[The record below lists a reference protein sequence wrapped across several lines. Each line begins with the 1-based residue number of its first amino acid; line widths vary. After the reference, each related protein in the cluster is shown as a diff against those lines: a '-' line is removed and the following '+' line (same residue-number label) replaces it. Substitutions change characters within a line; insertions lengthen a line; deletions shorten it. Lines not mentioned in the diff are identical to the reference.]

1 MLTWN
6 FLEGSKRSLSHQGHW
21 EQSCLLPDVTE
32 RRRPWQEGQSDGLR
46 EAGREGVSS
55 KQWAWEHGWW
65 HSYAAGRKEEQEKE
79 QICEG
84 TWVLRN
90 TKSVKFRGS

>member
-65 HSYAAGRKEEQEKE
+65 HSCAAGRKEEQEKE

-84 TWVLRN
+84 TWVLQN
-90 TKSVKFRGS
+90 TQSVKFRGS